1 MGEQVLRQRRRLGTL
16 HVGVAGK
23 GRLDVLP
30 PPVEQGLHQSQ
41 GRTDRSLGLR
51 ALPQSKGHRRL
62 VVAAA
67 GGVQP
72 PTRVADLLG
81 ELPLDPGVDIL
92 VRAPDLELAPLD
104 APEHRAQAGEDGG
117 GRVPVDDPGLEQHP
131 GVRQRADQVRGGKP
145 VVEGKRP
152 RVRVDDRIDLRVERA
167 APQAGRSGPA
177 GLPAQA
183 AASSSACARIPTAR
197 SISGS

>member
-1 MGEQVLRQRRRLGTL
+1 M
-16 HVGVAGK
+16 
-23 GRLDVLP
+23 LP
-30 PPVEQGLHQSQ
+30 PLAEQGLDQLQ
-41 GRTDRSLGLR
+41 GRGDRALGLR
-51 ALPQSKGHRRL
+51 PLPQAEGDRRL

-72 PTRVADLLG
+72 PARIADLLG
-81 ELPLDPGVDIL
+81 ELPLDPGVDVL
-92 VRAPDLELAPLD
+92 VHAPGLELPRLD

-117 GRVPVDDPGLEQHP
+117 GRIPVDDAGLEEHP
-131 GVRQRADQVRGGKP
+131 GVSQTPDEVGRREP
-145 VVEGKRP
+145 VVERQRP
-152 RVRVDDRIDLRVERA
+152 RVGVDDRIDLRVERA

-183 AASSSACARIPTAR
+183 APSSRVWASRQCARIPTAR